1 MAIEWIVGIAVAS
14 LLVGLGLGYI
24 LPLGSAKKA
33 RVSELEAALET
44 AHQELSDYKGEVYNQ
59 FAQTAEK
66 FRNLDRSY
74 QDLHQQ
80 LAASSVSLCGDAAT
94 PLLVGASLGEGAEA
108 LADQEDLVAEELVDE
123 EAGTQAS
130 SEPTADVANK
140 LEDDILEDDIVVA
153 ETPVELSNEVP
164 TLTEIDADF
173 APDLTPDKADAIA
186 EDTLVEELDKRE
198 RA

>member
-44 AHQELSDYKGEVYNQ
+44 AHQELTDYKGEVYNQ

-94 PLLVGASLGEGAEA
+94 PLLLGASLSEGAEP
-108 LADQEDLVAEELVDE
+108 LADQQDLVADDPVDE
-123 EAGTQAS
+123 AAGTQAS
-130 SEPTADVANK
+130 ADSTAEVSNK
-140 LEDDILEDDIVVA
+140 LDDDKLDDDIVVA
-153 ETPVELSNEVP
+153 ETPVDTSNEVP
-164 TLTEIDADF
+164 TLTEVDADF
-173 APDLTPDKADAIA
+173 APDKADATVRE
-186 EDTLVEELDKRE
+186 EDAPVEELDKRE